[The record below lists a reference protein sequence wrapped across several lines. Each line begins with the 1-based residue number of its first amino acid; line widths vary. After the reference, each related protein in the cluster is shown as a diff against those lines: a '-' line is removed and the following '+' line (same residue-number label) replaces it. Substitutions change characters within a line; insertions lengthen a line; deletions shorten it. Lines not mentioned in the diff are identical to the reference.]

1 MYLPLEIIW
10 WGSEKHI
17 VIMQFASA
25 PDEGEC
31 LAQAV
36 DITFCQ
42 YTEPDPLEWNP
53 DYLTVIEEYATCFG
67 QNDLCSEDSS
77 NTRRAEITGLMTGL
91 GRKYDILDTINDVLE
106 ARVAVLGLCSQS
118 NPFSDEELVI
128 FDNAAAQASTTTF
141 MAKLRLKA
149 LEALEDSDPAAYK
162 LKKYTW
168 LQSYERIKLVF
179 EKRVAKILSPP
190 IFICI
195 STVTSRQNIVTKTL
209 HDRTLEHL
217 THMYRDLY
225 YMKMDGDNGFEKK
238 PFLIKWLSDD
248 SKKTFATCAFD
259 PEGQLPNNYNTFT
272 GFHAESIPPIQDLPK
287 ANMHLQ
293 MILNHIKEVFCEDNQ
308 EHAEFVY
315 RWLANIIKY
324 PWKKTEVLILIFGI
338 EGCGKG
344 IIIDFFANRVLG
356 HHLSFQTAT
365 PGVDLFS
372 KFAVGTHRK
381 LLCFCDE
388 AGEDMKT
395 NHDQLKNLIT
405 AKTIRIE
412 KKGQDIRTEENFTNV
427 IVASN
432 NAGSVRV
439 SPADRRVVAFQC
451 DERYKGNYNYFTS
464 LAEATNSDECAKLMY
479 EYLLQYDLSPDY
491 NFQAHRPMTKYYE
504 TLQVASLPIF
514 WRFWSYKCL
523 SQRGEDGA
531 VFKSTSRG
539 VYRDFI
545 HWKEDGGYE
554 LPYTEAK
561 FGRELKQLSDD
572 KDSGVKFTKRSSNMY
587 DIRFDTLQAFLI
599 SKKKFDE
606 NAF

>member
-1 MYLPLEIIW
+1 
-10 WGSEKHI
+10 
-17 VIMQFASA
+17 MQFASA

-77 NTRRAEITGLMTGL
+77 DTRRAEITGLMTGL

-106 ARVAVLGLCSQS
+106 ARVAVLGLSSQS
-118 NPFSDEELVI
+118 NPFSEEELVI
-128 FDNAAAQASTTTF
+128 FDNAASQAGTTTF
-141 MAKLRLKA
+141 MAKIRLKA
-149 LEALEDSDPAAYK
+149 LEALEQSDPAAYK

-248 SKKTFATCAFD
+248 NKKTFATCAFD
-259 PEGQLPNNYNTFT
+259 PEGLLPNNYNTFT

-479 EYLLQYDLSPDY
+479 EYLLRYDLSPDY

-587 DIRFDTLQAFLI
+587 DIRFDILQAFLVN
-599 SKKKFDE
+599 KKKFDE

>member
-1 MYLPLEIIW
+1 
-10 WGSEKHI
+10 
-17 VIMQFASA
+17 MQFISA

-53 DYLTVIEEYATCFG
+53 DYLAVVEEYVTCFRENELG
-67 QNDLCSEDSS
+67 CDHNAK
-77 NTRRAEITGLMTGL
+77 RAEIAGLMTGL
-91 GRKYDILDTINDVLE
+91 GRKYGILDTINDVLE
-106 ARVAVLGLCSQS
+106 ARIVALGLSSQS
-118 NPFSDEELVI
+118 NPFSSEEQAL
-128 FDNAAAQASTTTF
+128 FEAAAAQGGTTSF

-149 LEALEDSDPAAYK
+149 LEALQEGDPAAFK

-179 EKRVAKILSPP
+179 EKRVVKILSPP
-190 IFICI
+190 IFLCI
-195 STVTSRQNIVTKTL
+195 STVTSRQNVVTKTL
-209 HDRTLEHL
+209 HDRTLEQL

-225 YMKMDGDNGFEKK
+225 FMKMDGENGCEKK

-248 SKKTFATCAFD
+248 NKKTYATCAFD
-259 PEGQLPNNYNTFT
+259 PEGLLPNNYNTFI
-272 GFHAESIPPIQDLPK
+272 GFYAESIPTVQDMPR

-293 MILNHIKEVFCEDNQ
+293 MILNHIKEVFCDNNQ
-308 EHAEFVY
+308 EHANFVY
-315 RWLANIIKY
+315 RWMANIVKY

-344 IIIDFFANRVLG
+344 IVIDFFANRILG

-388 AGEDMKT
+388 AGEDMRT

-412 KKGQDIRTEENFTNV
+412 KKGQDIRTEENFTNI

-451 DERYKGNYNYFTS
+451 DEKYKGNYNYFTN
-464 LAEATNSDECAKLMY
+464 LAEATNSDECARLMY
-479 EYLLQYDLSPDY
+479 EYLMQYDLSPDY

-523 SQRGEDGA
+523 AQRGGEEGT

-554 LPYTEAK
+554 LQYTEAK
-561 FGRELKQLSDD
+561 FGRELKQLSED

-587 DIRFDTLQAFLI
+587 DIRFDILQTFLI